1 MNRPRKTD
9 PAQPAG
15 QGPRERGQPSA
26 PAGQPSAPAP
36 AFLYSTLRFI
46 ARHVHGFWPAMAAF
60 VGLGLAAGALLT
72 AIFALLAAAV
82 GAGITR
88 HLDERVLRWLA
99 DRRVHWLDEAMS
111 HVTTL
116 GDGIVVT
123 MLVFVVSVF
132 LWLTWHRW
140 SVYLLLVGVLG
151 GQVVN
156 NILKL
161 VFNRARPEVMEWA
174 AEVRTL
180 SFPSGHAMSAIM
192 AYGTVAYLVGRL
204 EPTPRLRRATWAMAA
219 AIILGIGFSRI
230 YLGVHYPSDVLGG
243 FIAGLAWLAF
253 VAASMEAI
261 RFFAPRRPQTAREER
276 DLDAGI
282 R

>member
-1 MNRPRKTD
+1 MDRPHETD

-15 QGPRERGQPSA
+15 HSPLQRRRPST
-26 PAGQPSAPAP
+26 PAP
-36 AFLYSTLRFI
+36 AFLYSTLRLI
-46 ARHVHGFWPAMAAF
+46 ARHVPGFWAALAAF
-60 VGLGLAAGALLT
+60 IGLGLAAAALLT
-72 AIFALLAAAV
+72 TFFAFLAAAV
-82 GAGITR
+82 GSGITR
-88 HLDERVLRWLA
+88 HVDERVLLWLA
-99 DRRVHWLDEAMS
+99 DRRVPWLDEAMR

-123 MLVFVVSVF
+123 MLVFTVSLF

-156 NILKL
+156 NILKV

-204 EPTPRLRRATWAMAA
+204 EPTLRMRRATWAMAA
-219 AIILGIGFSRI
+219 IIILGIGFSRI
-230 YLGVHYPSDVLGG
+230 YLGVHYPSDVLAG
-243 FIAGLAWLAF
+243 FIAGLAWLAV
-253 VAASMEAI
+253 VAACMEAV
-261 RFFAPRRPQTAREER
+261 RFFAPRRPETAREER
-276 DLDAGI
+276 DLDAAA

>member
-1 MNRPRKTD
+1 V
-9 PAQPAG
+9 Q
-15 QGPRERGQPSA
+15 
-26 PAGQPSAPAP
+26 
-36 AFLYSTLRFI
+36 
-46 ARHVHGFWPAMAAF
+46 GFWAAMAAF

-72 AIFALLAAAV
+72 ALFALLAAAV
-82 GAGITR
+82 GSGITR
-88 HLDERVLRWLA
+88 HLDERVLFWLA

-204 EPTPRLRRATWAMAA
+204 EPTPRMRRATWAMAA

-253 VAASMEAI
+253 VAASMQAV
-261 RFFAPRRPQTAREER
+261 RHFAPRRPKTAREER

>member
-1 MNRPRKTD
+1 MKRRRETD

-15 QGPRERGQPSA
+15 HGRRERRRA
-26 PAGQPSAPAP
+26 SAPAP

-46 ARHVHGFWPAMAAF
+46 ARHVQGFWAAMAAF
-60 VGLGLAAGALLT
+60 LGLGLAAGALLT
-72 AIFALLAAAV
+72 ALFAVLAAAV
-82 GAGITR
+82 GSGVTR

-99 DRRVHWLDEAMS
+99 GRRVHWLDEAMS

-123 MLVFVVSVF
+123 MLVFIVSVF

-156 NILKL
+156 NVLKL
-161 VFNRARPEVMEWA
+161 VFNRPRPEVMEWA

-204 EPTPRLRRATWAMAA
+204 EPTPRMRRATWGIAA
-219 AIILGIGFSRI
+219 LIVLSIGFSRI

-261 RFFAPRRPQTAREER
+261 RYFAPRRPETEREER
-276 DLDAGI
+276 DLDAGV